1 MRATALGIL
10 TACFQP
16 VDACWEKKHHHA
28 DHPTAHS
35 HRSQA
40 GGQEVEVAG
49 TARFAAAAGRLR
61 ARFYDHAKEAELRT
75 AEGRARA
82 AYDRYRSHC
91 LHPWHWAQPPGALG
105 RAHTRRPREGP
116 AGRPL
121 SHHSWNA

>member
-61 ARFYDHAKEAELRT
+61 ARFYDHAKEAELRA

-82 AYDRYRSHC
+82 ADDRHRGHR
-91 LHPWHWAQPPGALG
+91 PPPRPWAQPPGALTRAYTPRPPG
-105 RAHTRRPREGP
+105 RASRRPP
-116 AGRPL
+116 
-121 SHHSWNA
+121 